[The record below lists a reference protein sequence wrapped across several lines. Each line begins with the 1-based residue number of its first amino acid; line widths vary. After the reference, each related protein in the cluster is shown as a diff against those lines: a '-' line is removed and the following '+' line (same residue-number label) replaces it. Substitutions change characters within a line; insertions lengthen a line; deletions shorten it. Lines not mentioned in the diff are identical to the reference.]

1 MILSNQEWEKHTVAL
16 CAVWSCHQLLR
27 QDHNHR
33 YVTHGGNIFAICTDH
48 IIDPDEIF
56 ETFPSRP
63 PDATVR
69 KTVGGWDMSELD
81 DLARRL
87 GDDGFIAV
95 GNPKDGTWREVEPKP
110 IFDDA
115 GNRLE
120 TFDHANQIDKLDGI
134 EALQPEPVQHF
145 TENEES
151 ITAEYEKLSLEP
163 KEFVF
168 RHEVDGDDFLY
179 QEWMIDI
186 NEGSPHR

>member
-33 YVTHGGNIFAICTDH
+33 YITHGGNIFAICTDH
-48 IIDPDEIF
+48 TIDPDEIF

-63 PDATVR
+63 PDATV
-69 KTVGGWDMSELD
+69 KYDKYTGWDMSELD

-120 TFDHANQIDKLDGI
+120 TFDHANQIDKLDAI

-145 TENEES
+145 SENEES
-151 ITAEYEKLSLEP
+151 ITAEYEGLSLEP
-163 KEFVF
+163 KESVF
-168 RHEVDGDDFLY
+168 KHGDGNDFLH
-179 QEWMIDI
+179 QEWLMDI
-186 NEGSPHR
+186 NEGGKV

>member
-69 KTVGGWDMSELD
+69 KTASGWDMSELD

-115 GNRLE
+115 GNRL
-120 TFDHANQIDKLDGI
+120 
-134 EALQPEPVQHF
+134 HF
-145 TENEES
+145 SENEES

-179 QEWMIDI
+179 QEWLIDK

>member
-1 MILSNQEWEKHTVAL
+1 MILNNQSWEKHTVAL

-33 YVTHGGNIFAICTDH
+33 YITHGGNIFAICTDH

-63 PDATVR
+63 
-69 KTVGGWDMSELD
+69 
-81 DLARRL
+81 
-87 GDDGFIAV
+87 
-95 GNPKDGTWREVEPKP
+95 VEPKP

-120 TFDHANQIDKLDGI
+120 TFDHANQIDKLDAIAEFQKPRVQEPEEKDCEYYGCS
-134 EALQPEPVQHF
+134 EELRGLVPEPAQHF

-179 QEWMIDI
+179 QEWLMDI
-186 NEGSPHR
+186 NGRQIRIQ

>member
-1 MILSNQEWEKHTVAL
+1 MILNNQSWEKHTVAL
-16 CAVWSCHQLLR
+16 CAYWACNRLLR

-33 YVTHGGNIFAICTDH
+33 YIAVDEDLFAICTDH

-63 PDATVR
+63 
-69 KTVGGWDMSELD
+69 
-81 DLARRL
+81 
-87 GDDGFIAV
+87 
-95 GNPKDGTWREVEPKP
+95 VEPKP

-115 GNRLE
+115 GNRL
-120 TFDHANQIDKLDGI
+120 
-134 EALQPEPVQHF
+134 HF
-145 TENEES
+145 SENEES

-168 RHEVDGDDFLY
+168 MHEVDGDDFLY
-179 QEWMIDI
+179 QEWLIDI

>member
-33 YVTHGGNIFAICTDH
+33 YITHGGNIFAICTDH

-63 PDATVR
+63 
-69 KTVGGWDMSELD
+69 
-81 DLARRL
+81 
-87 GDDGFIAV
+87 
-95 GNPKDGTWREVEPKP
+95 VEPKP

-115 GNRLE
+115 GNRL
-120 TFDHANQIDKLDGI
+120 
-134 EALQPEPVQHF
+134 HF
-145 TENEES
+145 SENEES

-168 RHEVDGDDFLY
+168 MHEVDGDDFLY
-179 QEWMIDI
+179 QEWLIDI